1 MKTLKTTSQGRL
13 CSFWEWLAAHTNQV
27 WRILEDSEEEP
38 SSPVSV
44 SGEAAY
50 LLRASH
56 SPETLYHS
64 VCVAVSPFCLCHH
77 SLPSVSC
84 PAEPHHYRGREILLP
99 LVRIPS
105 RDKNREGWD
114 PWWQSLSHG
123 CLALTIMPPLTT
135 RQAALPTR
143 YIVHC
148 THHTAVHLSQNTSIL
163 LPVQLSGARPSAY
176 CTLSSAPCRQLI
188 DQTIKWDNKGLPT
201 WRHQLYHP
209 Y

>member
-1 MKTLKTTSQGRL
+1 MLTVIENNVKMKTLKTTSQGRL
-13 CSFWEWLAAHTNQV
+13 YSFWERLLAHTNQV

-56 SPETLYHS
+56 SPETLSHS
-64 VCVAVSPFCLCHH
+64 VCVAVSPSCLCHH
-77 SLPSVSC
+77 SPPSVSC
-84 PAEPHHYRGREILLP
+84 PAEPHHYLGILLP
-99 LVRIPS
+99 LVHIPS

-123 CLALTIMPPLTT
+123 CLALTVMPPLTT

-148 THHTAVHLSQNTSIL
+148 TPHSCTPQSEHIDFVTCPALWCTALGL
-163 LPVQLSGARPSAY
+163 LYTLQCAMPSADW
-176 CTLSSAPCRQLI
+176 SNNQMR
-188 DQTIKWDNKGLPT
+188 
-201 WRHQLYHP
+201 
-209 Y
+209 